1 MLLDAFS
8 AFSAKN
14 ISVAV
19 AFIYS
24 LFLIQPSMFS
34 FSAKTMHLHI
44 KIFDHHIIE
53 LIGVLLIQKLKQ

>member
-24 LFLIQPSMFS
+24 LFLIQPSMF
-34 FSAKTMHLHI
+34 FSAKTMHLHM

-53 LIGVLLIQKLKQ
+53 LIGVLLMQKLKQ